1 LVADIKMWYKLIL
14 LLTPILV
21 LYYRILYEMGL
32 DWWHDENYSHGFLIP
47 FVSGY
52 LIIQKLDE
60 LKKTSIKPSW
70 WGPLVLSL
78 GLLLLIIGVAGAE
91 LFTMRFSFLVVLTG
105 LTLSMFGIEFLRKLF
120 FPLFF
125 LIFMVP
131 LPYIVYNSLTLPLR
145 TIASQLAT
153 FFLSFLNIP
162 VLREGNVIHLPQMT
176 MQVVEA
182 CSGIRSL
189 ISLLALSTIFAYFT
203 QNKSWSRV
211 LLVGFTIPIAIF
223 TNAIRITLTG
233 VLAAYVSPEL
243 AHGFFHNFSG
253 WLIFLVAFL
262 LLGGLSWGL
271 NKITRRYER

>member
-1 LVADIKMWYKLIL
+1 MWYKLIL